1 MALNDGCRRWA
12 RGGITAML
20 AALTLDCGRQE
31 RVDPTAAPI
40 AEFNQRVDAYVAL
53 RNKLADAVGPLD
65 ETKSQAEI
73 AARATAL
80 ANSIIA
86 ARPDAKQGDIF
97 TTEVAAVLATLLK
110 EEFRRRADSIKETR
124 VEQEQEHRTDGLPD
138 FVPKV
143 NQIYPTTYPLVTFP
157 PTLLPL
163 LPKLP
168 EQLEYRLMGHHLFLR
183 DVEANLIVDVMPNA
197 VP

>member
-1 MALNDGCRRWA
+1 MALKEGCRRA
-12 RGGITAML
+12 RYGIASLL
-20 AALTLDCGRQE
+20 AALTVGCGKQE
-31 RVDPTAAPI
+31 RVDPTAAPF
-40 AEFNQRVDAYVAL
+40 AEFSKRVDAYIAL
-53 RNKLADAVGPLD
+53 RNTLADSVGPLD

-80 ANSIIA
+80 ANSIIV
-86 ARPDAKQGDIF
+86 ARADAKQGDIF
-97 TTEVAAVLATLLK
+97 TPEVATIFATLLK
-110 EEFRRRADSIKETR
+110 EEYRRRPDSVKETR
-124 VEQEQEHRTDGLPD
+124 VDQEQEHRVDGLPD

-143 NQIYPTTYPLVTFP
+143 NQIYPTSYPLVTFP

>member
-1 MALNDGCRRWA
+1 MAGHAGA
-12 RGGITAML
+12 RCGSTALLL
-20 AALTLDCGRQE
+20 AAALVGCAKRE

-40 AEFNQRVDAYVAL
+40 ADFNQRVDQYVKL
-53 RNKLADAVGPLD
+53 RNHLADSLGKID

-73 AARATAL
+73 AARSTAL
-80 ANSIIA
+80 ANAISA
-86 ARPDAKQGDIF
+86 ARASAKQGDIF
-97 TTEVAAVLATLLK
+97 TVEVAAVFATLIK

-138 FVPKV
+138 FLPKV
-143 NQIYPTTYPLVTFP
+143 NQIYPTNYPLVTFP

-168 EQLEYRLMGHHLFLR
+168 ESVEYRLMGHHLFLR
-183 DVEANLIVDVMPNA
+183 DIEANLVVDVMPNA